1 MSLEQ
6 TIVETIINNPQ
17 LAEKITNILL
27 DRIRTIAFSG
37 NNVSGGVIKDFASTG
52 ISDQARNVT
61 LTLMPTA
68 TVCENQL
75 VTMDLKT
82 VKFTELNN
90 VKINGEI
97 EIGSSEFYE
106 KTSKYALNKLS
117 QTDVKL
123 SPGKSISIG
132 DDVVLTENK
141 LGLKVVESN
150 LQRVGM
156 LKELQVHGETYLSGI
171 LYITPAGRVGIN
183 TTEPA
188 DTFTI
193 WDEEVEMSICK
204 RAKNQGFIGSRKK
217 IDLAIG
223 VNNEPQIYCLGSGEV
238 VINSKLVH
246 QGKSFTTGDSRP
258 GIKGKKGDV
267 VWNQKPEID
276 SAIGWVC
283 LGDTNWASFGTI
295 YE

>member
-6 TIVETIINNPQ
+6 TIVETILSNPQ
-17 LAEKITNILL
+17 LAEKITSILL
-27 DRIRTIAFSG
+27 DKIKSVVFSG
-37 NNVSGGVIKDFASTG
+37 NNISGGVIRDFSSTG
-52 ISDQARNVT
+52 IKDQSKGVT

-75 VTMDLKT
+75 ITLDLKA
-82 VKFTELNN
+82 VKFAELNN
-90 VKINGEI
+90 VRINGEI
-97 EIGSSEFYE
+97 EIGNTEFYE
-106 KTSKYALNKLS
+106 KTSRYALNKLNQIDIELS
-117 QTDVKL
+117 SGHNFKINGDTVLDDKSLGKKITD
-123 SPGKSISIG
+123 
-132 DDVVLTENK
+132 
-141 LGLKVVESN
+141 SN

-156 LKELQVHGETYLSGI
+156 LKDLQVHGEAYLSGI
-171 LYITPAGRVGIN
+171 LYVSPAGKIGIN

-246 QGKSFTTGDSRP
+246 QGKSFATGIVRP
-258 GIKGKKGDV
+258 GSKGKKGDV
-267 VWNQKPEID
+267 VWNQEPSVD
-276 SAIGWVC
+276 AAIGWVC
-283 LGDTNWASFGTI
+283 LGDANWASFGTI